1 MKFGYAIVLALVAL
15 VAVSGFASADR
26 LPQQVPEN
34 QIFTIDTL
42 IDVTGA
48 VSEESEMQW
57 TIDSQ
62 NAEYSG
68 AIFDTTSGNLIST
81 YGYVLTGIEEV
92 QALQAAANAWA
103 ATYGTAASTYLGI
116 INDNGTYYLEHLY
129 APKEVM
135 NDYLPLYYDGEELQ
149 WGSETWASLVSDLL
163 IADDLNY
170 AANDGKVLGS
180 IHDSKLYAGEEIAIL
195 TWTDTLRSN
204 GGKLS
209 LNKNIDFDS
218 QNKGK
223 GLSNLE
229 VEKVLTYASTEGA
242 HLVGAEEWTLDVAG
256 NWEKTADSI
265 RCVFASSSSNYFP
278 AFCNVVKAKSELV
291 NINSAQISTKG
302 SARAVA
308 ATGDIPA
315 ALAYQIAVTPDS
327 NSGSGFADGTVKTL
341 FGGSIMEA
349 RGKNQVPSATNNWK
363 DSASVTGGIKNFQKT
378 FTYESGFKF

>member
-378 FTYESGFKF
+378 DRKSVV

>member
-26 LPQQVPEN
+26 LPSQVPEN

-57 TIDSQ
+57 TLADGEYDEYTVTGITTATMPAALAAYATALNKAKDAGKIDLSWTTTGGISDLVFPEWMKGDLVDPTVSTTMTYEQ
-62 NAEYSG
+62 LYTALKAETTQYTGKTSTTYG
-68 AIFDTTSGNLIST
+68 AIHS
-81 YGYVLTGIEEV
+81 
-92 QALQAAANAWA
+92 
-103 ATYGTAASTYLGI
+103 
-116 INDNGTYYLEHLY
+116 
-129 APKEVM
+129 
-135 NDYLPLYYDGEELQ
+135 
-149 WGSETWASLVSDLL
+149 
-163 IADDLNY
+163 
-170 AANDGKVLGS
+170 
-180 IHDSKLYAGEEIAIL
+180 SKLQPTEEIMIL
-195 TWTDTLRSN
+195 TWTDSLRTN

-229 VEKVLTYASTEGA
+229 VEKVMTYASTEGA

-256 NWEKTADSI
+256 NWETSADTI
-265 RCVFASSSSNYFP
+265 RCVFASSASEYFP

-302 SARAVA
+302 AVRSVA
-308 ATGDIPA
+308 NEGTIPA
-315 ALAYQIAVTPDS
+315 MLNYQIAVTPDS
-327 NSGSGFADGTVKTL
+327 NSGSGFADGTVKTM

-349 RGKNQVPSATNNWK
+349 RMKQQVTSATNNWK

-378 FTYESGFKF
+378 FNYESGFKF

>member
-1 MKFGYAIVLALVAL
+1 VKFGYAIVLALVAL
-15 VAVSGFASADR
+15 VAVSGFAAADR
-26 LPQQVPEN
+26 LLNQVPEN

-57 TIDSQ
+57 TLDSQ
-62 NAEYSG
+62 DITTTTYTGDEVTIADIIGADADPAAFLDALAALNGYGDKSVSVVNGTDGTIYSIAFPQGIKDSTFIDNDEFPGLTVGDVKAELSEYTTSTSHDYG
-68 AIFDTTSGNLIST
+68 AIHN
-81 YGYVLTGIEEV
+81 
-92 QALQAAANAWA
+92 
-103 ATYGTAASTYLGI
+103 
-116 INDNGTYYLEHLY
+116 
-129 APKEVM
+129 
-135 NDYLPLYYDGEELQ
+135 
-149 WGSETWASLVSDLL
+149 
-163 IADDLNY
+163 
-170 AANDGKVLGS
+170 
-180 IHDSKLYAGEEIAIL
+180 SKLNPTEEIMIL
-195 TWTDTLRSN
+195 TWTDSLRSN

-256 NWEKTADSI
+256 NYETSADTI
-265 RCVFASSSSNYFP
+265 RCVFASSASEYFP

-302 SARAVA
+302 AVRSVA
-308 ATGDIPA
+308 NEGTIPA
-315 ALAYQIAVTPDS
+315 MLNYQIAVTPDS
-327 NSGSGFADGTVKTL
+327 NSGSGFADGTVKTM

-349 RGKNQVPSATNNWK
+349 RGTNDETCNQQLEGHCIRHWRNQELPE
-363 DSASVTGGIKNFQKT
+363 DL
-378 FTYESGFKF
+378 

>member
-1 MKFGYAIVLALVAL
+1 VKFGYAIVLALVAL

-26 LPQQVPEN
+26 LPSQVPEN

-57 TIDSQ
+57 TLDDQNLEYTKAVID
-62 NAEYSG
+62 E
-68 AIFDTTSGNLIST
+68 GNMNLGITLENIIASYDYT
-81 YGYVLTGIEEV
+81 LTPAQVLEK
-92 QALQAAANAWA
+92 LQAIPGVTVKDKYESSTRNAITYFDA
-103 ATYGTAASTYLGI
+103 PQDQYNTLIDPVNLPGLTVADLIDDFEASDYYTVATRVDRGY
-116 INDNGTYYLEHLY
+116 
-129 APKEVM
+129 
-135 NDYLPLYYDGEELQ
+135 
-149 WGSETWASLVSDLL
+149 
-163 IADDLNY
+163 
-170 AANDGKVLGS
+170 
-180 IHDSKLYAGEEIAIL
+180 IHNSKLNPTEEIMIL
-195 TWTDTLRSN
+195 TWTDSLRTN

-229 VEKVLTYASTEGA
+229 VEKVMTYASTEGA

-256 NWEKTADSI
+256 NWEKSADTI
-265 RCVFASSSSNYFP
+265 RCVFASSASEYFP

-302 SARAVA
+302 AARSVA
-308 ATGDIPA
+308 NEGTIPA
-315 ALAYQIAVTPDS
+315 MLNYQIAVTPDS
-327 NSGSGFADGTVKTL
+327 NSGSGFADGTVKTM

-349 RGKNQVPSATNNWK
+349 REKSDKTSATNNWK

-378 FTYESGFKF
+378 FNYESGFKF

>member
-15 VAVSGFASADR
+15 VAVTGFASADR

-48 VSEESEMQW
+48 VSQESEMQW

-62 NAEYSG
+62 NSVAEG
-68 AIFDTTSGNLIST
+68 VIFDNNNFDALAGNAV
-81 YGYVLTGIEEV
+81 VLTPA
-92 QALQAAANAWA
+92 QLNYLQTKATEWANL
-103 ATYGTAASTYLGI
+103 YGNAAS
-116 INDNGTYYLEHLY
+116 
-129 APKEVM
+129 
-135 NDYLPLYYDGEELQ
+135 DYLSYKNIGGVFYLTKLNVPVDVNTNYMDPELF
-149 WGSETWASLVSDLL
+149 GSTTYANYLAYIEANF
-163 IADDLNY
+163 NY
-170 AANDGKVLGS
+170 ADSTVKIPGA

-204 GGKLS
+204 GGKLA
-209 LNKNIDFDS
+209 LNENIDFDS
-218 QNKGK
+218 RNKGK
-223 GLSNLE
+223 GLNNLE

-265 RCVFASSSSNYFP
+265 RCVFAAASTEYFP

-291 NINSAQISTKG
+291 NINSAQVSTKG
-302 SARAVA
+302 AARAVA

-315 ALAYQIAVTPDS
+315 ALNYQIAVTPDS

-349 RGKNQVPSATNNWK
+349 RGKNQV
-363 DSASVTGGIKNFQKT
+363 
-378 FTYESGFKF
+378 